1 MFYASF
7 SENFDGLK
15 GEGRVH
21 RVFEEIA
28 EFQDRRGWQTFCMK
42 FVLDSSMTGRW
53 MAWMCLNLKC
63 IELRDRPLDLWRAL
77 GGIELELS

>member
-28 EFQDRRGWQTFCMK
+28 EFQDRRGGERVGLTSR
-42 FVLDSSMTGRW
+42 VRGGADL
-53 MAWMCLNLKC
+53 LH
-63 IELRDRPLDLWRAL
+63 EVRPRFEHDRAL
-77 GGIELELS
+77 DGLDVLEPKVH